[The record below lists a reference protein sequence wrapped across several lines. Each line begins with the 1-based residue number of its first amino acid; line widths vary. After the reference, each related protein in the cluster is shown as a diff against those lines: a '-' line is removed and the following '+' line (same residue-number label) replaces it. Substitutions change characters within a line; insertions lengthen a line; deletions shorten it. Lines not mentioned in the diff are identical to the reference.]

1 MLRVNNLASGSAG
14 NATLVQRNA
23 GSKSVSL
30 LIDCGPGVRQLT
42 QLVTEAGLDPE
53 SIDGIFITHEHSD
66 HWGCVIKWQQ
76 RYGTPVWMSRG
87 TWMAMGS
94 PSFCGPLNWAHDSL
108 PIDLKDGLEI
118 TPVTVPHDA
127 REPLQ
132 LRCSDGSR
140 DVGILTDL
148 GHSTLHLERSMQHC
162 HALVIECNHDSNLLA
177 RGPYPPSLKQRVG
190 GDWGHLSNAQAAGL
204 VGRLNHPELN
214 WVMAAHLSAENNRP
228 DLAQDSLATPLNCP
242 IDSIHVALQNSS
254 TGWLNV

>member
-14 NATLVQRNA
+14 NATLVQH
-23 GSKSVSL
+23 GSGSQSVNL
-30 LIDCGPGVRQLT
+30 LIDCGPGIRLLT
-42 QLVTEAGLDPE
+42 QLIAQSGIEPE
-53 SIDGIFITHEHSD
+53 QVDGIFITHEHSD
-66 HWGCVIKWQQ
+66 HWGSVMKWQQ

-94 PSFCGPLNWAHDSL
+94 PAFAGPLHWAHDSL
-108 PIDLKDGLEI
+108 PFTLKDGLEI

-132 LRCSDGSR
+132 LRCSNGSR
-140 DVGILTDL
+140 DVGIVTDL
-148 GHSTLHLERSMQHC
+148 GHSTLHLERAMQHC
-162 HALVIECNHDSNLLA
+162 HALLVECNHDVDLLQQ
-177 RGPYPPSLKQRVG
+177 GPYPQALKHRVG

-228 DLAQDSLATPLNCP
+228 ELAQDSLSNTLNCSM
-242 IDSIHVALQNSS
+242 DCIHVALQNTP
-254 TGWLNV
+254 TGWVTV